1 MNHTSLLWKLT
12 FGCQKGKVRCCRKN
26 YFKETSRVKLI
37 KIKETYYVF
46 KFISFLQIIS
56 FIGII
61 FLSFILGSFCV

>member
-1 MNHTSLLWKLT
+1 MNHMSLLWKLT

-37 KIKETYYVF
+37 TIKEIYVF

-56 FIGII
+56 FFGII